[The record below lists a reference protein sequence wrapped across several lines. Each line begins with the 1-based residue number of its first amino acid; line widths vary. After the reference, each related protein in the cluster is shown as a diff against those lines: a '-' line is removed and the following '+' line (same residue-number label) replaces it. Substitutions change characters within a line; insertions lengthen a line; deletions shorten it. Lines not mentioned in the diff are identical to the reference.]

1 MPVRHGAF
9 ASSVAVLVASL
20 VVLAVLSA
28 VHASSTCLS
37 RPGVQEAR
45 ARLAR
50 ALPPPCPDEGWVP
63 HILSQKCYKRFE
75 RQVDFFACQTEVC
88 GPRNATIV
96 TPRTEEI
103 QRFVHLKVV
112 APHVGVDA
120 VRSQEAYWIGMYR
133 QPELRERWVWVSYGL
148 LEDMAD
154 ARPVS
159 RSFFWAAS
167 ENQPNDWE
175 GRESCA
181 IARALGNHY
190 DVSCQGR
197 YNDGQRFKYPCVC
210 QFPDVPHPEFELDMH
225 ASRDV
230 QAHTIASH
238 TAERVFVYAA
248 YALFG
253 LYGLLFCRAAVVVAA
268 GSATTRPHAL
278 GAQAREALAI
288 FPLGL
293 TLTVGVGVAGGKVEP
308 KTPPQAWPAELSV
321 ETPSAPSRRAVLE
334 RMPGQRD
341 LVGTVWLRR
350 NLHLGSSLV
359 RADTVWLRRNRHHAF
374 SHFDTDDRDDAAGD
388 VGADAPAYG
397 KDDHRSLVWRRVDRG
412 LRRLLLGLT
421 TLMFISIVLAKNLF
435 QTSMP
440 LTITTLLA
448 VFLLS
453 CIGHRLLF
461 HTVVKYR
468 LHCVNVMDGLTNAKD
483 MQRLTRAAWST
494 LFFIELVCATVITLY
509 ADRWLESHL
518 VPLWIALM
526 LWNVPTLVA
535 AGAVILGLIR
545 GHGGCIRSLKDHM
558 VRHLCSAD
566 HAAADT
572 QAGKELICLA
582 ELHAQM
588 MDKTKSLVSLSLTV
602 IQLILIVLAYFMLRE
617 SMTSVTSFVTY
628 GRPQALIVG
637 LLGIVCVGLVAA
649 NLFAMAK
656 LGDDYTDL
664 LRHLHAYRG
673 QATGPD
679 AELATKLLEYFA
691 DGEVMKSHCWQL
703 TGKSITSGVVYQTI
717 AGIFTFVALSLLLRA
732 AR

>member
-45 ARLAR
+45 ANLAR

-75 RQVDFFACQTEVC
+75 RQVDFVACQTEVC

-238 TAERVFVYAA
+238 TAERVFMYAA

-253 LYGLLFCRAAVVVAA
+253 LYVLLFCRAAVVVAA

-278 GAQAREALAI
+278 GARAREALTI

-293 TLTVGVGVAGGKVEP
+293 TLTVGAGVAGGKVEP
-308 KTPPQAWPAELSV
+308 KTPLEAWPSEFQWRRRVHPAGERCWSACRDSGIWLALSGCGGIYTWDRV
-321 ETPSAPSRRAVLE
+321 WCVLTPCGCGGTGTTSAPTL
-334 RMPGQRD
+334 
-341 LVGTVWLRR
+341 T
-350 NLHLGSSLV
+350 
-359 RADTVWLRRNRHHAF
+359 
-374 SHFDTDDRDDAAGD
+374 
-388 VGADAPAYG
+388 
-397 KDDHRSLVWRRVDRG
+397 
-412 LRRLLLGLT
+412 LT
-421 TLMFISIVLAKNLF
+421 TRTTRQGTSERTPRRTGRTTTGVL
-435 QTSMP
+435 
-440 LTITTLLA
+440 
-448 VFLLS
+448 
-453 CIGHRLLF
+453 C
-461 HTVVKYR
+461 
-468 LHCVNVMDGLTNAKD
+468 
-483 MQRLTRAAWST
+483 
-494 LFFIELVCATVITLY
+494 
-509 ADRWLESHL
+509 
-518 VPLWIALM
+518 
-526 LWNVPTLVA
+526 
-535 AGAVILGLIR
+535 
-545 GHGGCIRSLKDHM
+545 GGGWTGGS
-558 VRHLCSAD
+558 
-566 HAAADT
+566 
-572 QAGKELICLA
+572 GG
-582 ELHAQM
+582 
-588 MDKTKSLVSLSLTV
+588 
-602 IQLILIVLAYFMLRE
+602 
-617 SMTSVTSFVTY
+617 SF
-628 GRPQALIVG
+628 
-637 LLGIVCVGLVAA
+637 
-649 NLFAMAK
+649 
-656 LGDDYTDL
+656 
-664 LRHLHAYRG
+664 
-673 QATGPD
+673 
-679 AELATKLLEYFA
+679 
-691 DGEVMKSHCWQL
+691 
-703 TGKSITSGVVYQTI
+703 SG
-717 AGIFTFVALSLLLRA
+717 
-732 AR
+732 